1 MNNVSPDVRTR
12 EEKRAA
18 RHRIY
23 FVGGLF
29 AVLFLSMMVYICSY
43 ALTHQAELFEND
55 YNGRE
60 QMLLGQN
67 RRGTIYAA
75 DGQILAQTVTE
86 ADGTEKRVYPF
97 GSLFAQIVGYDVL
110 GRSGVEALK
119 NRDLVQSG
127 LSIAEKTE
135 YDSRGEKYPGNDV
148 VTTLDPQLQQ
158 AAGDALGIYKGAII
172 VTEVSTGRI
181 LACVSRPDYDP
192 NTIRENW
199 AEISGDSTAGRL
211 LNRAAQGM
219 YPPGSTF
226 KIVDA
231 LEYLQEKGETGADSY
246 HFVCS
251 GTFSAGGETIHCYH
265 GQTHGTVSFD
275 DSFAV
280 SCNSS
285 FANMGLTLD
294 RGAFAAQLDKL
305 YFGKKLPCELQTS
318 VSSAQVSSLS
328 SEGEV
333 MQLSIGQGETTMSPL
348 HLNMITAMVAN
359 HGVMMRPYVVERVQ
373 TASGTVLSSGK
384 PRPLGQLVDAQAAD
398 RVAQMMREVV
408 TKGTGRKLSDASYEA
423 AGKTG
428 SAEFKDQDTISHAW
442 FTGFAPASDPQ
453 ICVTVVLEGAGSGGD
468 YAVPMARRVLD
479 AWFLR

>member
-1 MNNVSPDVRTR
+1 MNNNNPDVRTR

-29 AVLFLSMMVYICSY
+29 AALFVSMMIYICSY
-43 ALTHQAELFEND
+43 ALTHQEELFEND

-60 QMLLGQN
+60 EMLLGQN

-75 DGQILAQTVTE
+75 DGQILAQTVDN
-86 ADGTEKRVYPF
+86 ADGTEKRIYPF
-97 GSLFAQIVGYDVL
+97 GSLFAQIIGYDEL
-110 GRSGVEALK
+110 GRSGVEALE
-119 NRDLVQSG
+119 NRQLVRSD
-127 LSIAEKTE
+127 LSIAEKTA

-148 VTTLDPQLQQ
+148 VTTLDPALQQ

-172 VTEVSTGRI
+172 VTEVGTGRI

-199 AEISGDSTAGRL
+199 NEISGDNEAGRL
-211 LNRAAQGM
+211 LNRATQGK

-231 LEYLQEKGETGADSY
+231 LEYLQEFGEGADSY
-246 HFVCS
+246 QFTCS
-251 GTFSAGGETIHCYH
+251 GSFTADGESIHCYH
-265 GQTHGTVSFD
+265 GQTHGTVNFD
-275 DSFAV
+275 KSFAQ
-280 SCNSS
+280 SCNCS
-285 FANMGLTLD
+285 FANMGLKFD
-294 RGAFAAQLDKL
+294 RGAFAQTLTKL
-305 YFGKKLPCELQTS
+305 YFGKDLPCELPTS
-318 VSSAQVSSLS
+318 TSRAEISSLS
-328 SEGEV
+328 TTGEV

-348 HLNMITAMVAN
+348 HLNMITAMIAN
-359 HGVMMRPYVVERVQ
+359 HGVMMQPYVVERVQ
-373 TASGTVLSSGK
+373 TASGTILKSAR
-384 PRPLGQLVDAQAAD
+384 PRSLGQQADPASAD
-398 RVAQMMREVV
+398 RVAQMMRKVV
-408 TKGTGRKLSDASYEA
+408 TEGTGRKLSDAAYEA

-428 SAEFKDQDTISHAW
+428 SAEFRDLDTISHAW

-468 YAVPMARRVLD
+468 YAVPMARRVFD
-479 AWFLR
+479 AWFIR